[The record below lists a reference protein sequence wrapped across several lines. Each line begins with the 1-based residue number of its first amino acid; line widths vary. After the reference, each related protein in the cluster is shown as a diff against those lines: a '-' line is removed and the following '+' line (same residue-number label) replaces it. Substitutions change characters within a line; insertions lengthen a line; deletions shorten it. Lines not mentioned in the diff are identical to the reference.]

1 MSVWLYYSAVLL
13 LLVSNV
19 LGFAMNLAALPGN
32 WWIVAGTALFC
43 WFSRNNEHY
52 VSWYVFGVLVGLAI
66 IGELLEFAAGTA
78 GAAKSGA
85 SRRAMA
91 LSVVGGIV
99 GSIVGAVFGV
109 PIPVIG
115 SAIAAMLGGAVG
127 AAAGAAIG
135 EDWKGSDLQSS
146 IQVGSGA
153 FWGRIL
159 GTAGKVAVGGVML
172 VIVTIDSLW

>member
-19 LGFAMNLAALPGN
+19 VGFAMNLAALPGN

-52 VSWYVFGVLVGLAI
+52 VSWYVFGILVGLAI

-99 GSIVGAVFGV
+99 GSIVGAVIGV

-115 SAIAAMLGGAVG
+115 SAIAAMLGGAG
-127 AAAGAAIG
+127 PPLA
-135 EDWKGSDLQSS
+135 K
-146 IQVGSGA
+146 
-153 FWGRIL
+153 
-159 GTAGKVAVGGVML
+159 TGKVVICRVRFRWDRARSGVAFL
-172 VIVTIDSLW
+172 AQRER